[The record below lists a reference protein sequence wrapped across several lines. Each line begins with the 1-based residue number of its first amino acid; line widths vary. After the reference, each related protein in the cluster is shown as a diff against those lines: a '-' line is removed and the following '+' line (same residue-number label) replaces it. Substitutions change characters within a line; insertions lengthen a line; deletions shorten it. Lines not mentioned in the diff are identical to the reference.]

1 MSTLPVPSQFFQ
13 TLVGRITRR
22 ASLRVVLTVPFIVQ
36 MVGVVAVVG
45 YMSYR
50 NGQAAINEVTTQLRA
65 EVTHRTQQT
74 LTSYLEA
81 PQVINQIN
89 GELIQSG
96 RLDLTDTGS
105 LTRLFWEQR
114 FLFDSIQVSAI
125 YFGGETGEFFGMGL
139 QEGEQWQVGRAGA
152 ETNNQFWSY
161 AVDDQGNP
169 TTLVDEGDAYD
180 PRIRPWY
187 EKAVDRGSGTWS
199 DVYVDFRESRLK
211 LTHAQ
216 PVFTP
221 GGELQGVVGVDFV
234 LSHIQRFLR
243 ELNISRSGQVFIL
256 ERSGLLVASSSPED
270 PFLRDAQGEVSERL
284 YGNRSQVPLIR
295 ETTQYLKQHLGDL
308 HRVQSTQQ
316 LDFDLEGQRQFLQV
330 TPLRDRQGIDWLI
343 VVVVPEADFME
354 RIYANTRITIFLCLA
369 ALGITLVGGVI
380 TARWVGQPIVNLNR
394 AAKEFAKGKWHK
406 TVTVNRVDELGELA
420 TAFNSMASQLQ
431 TYFSTLEAQN
441 AMMLEVNERLK
452 QSLESESKL
461 TEATGRFVPNQFL
474 RILGYHSIADVQ
486 LGDAVT
492 QEMSIL
498 FCDIRNFTSLSERM
512 TPVDNFRF
520 INAFLSRMEPPIVH
534 HRGFIDKY
542 IGDAIMALFSEG
554 ADDALSA
561 GIEMLRCLA
570 TYNTTR
576 QRPDRPP
583 IRIGIGINT
592 GSLIL
597 GVVGGQNRIDG
608 TVISDAVNLASRVEK
623 MTKRYQVPLLITQ
636 YTHSRLVDPSR
647 YAMRIIDQVVPRG
660 KSETVTIFE
669 VFDADLP
676 AVLQGKLATRRLF
689 ELGVTHYGQQRY
701 DEATQIFQNCLQ
713 QCPQD
718 TVAQV
723 YLQSCQLV
731 LAEGVAPISGTIGG
745 TDTPEVERFSG

>member
-1 MSTLPVPSQFFQ
+1 MSVLPGPSQFFQ
-13 TLVGRITRR
+13 TLVNQIARR
-22 ASLRVVLTVPFIVQ
+22 ASLQVVLTVPFVVQ

-45 YMSYR
+45 YISYR

-65 EVTHRTQQT
+65 EVTYRTQQT
-74 LTSYLEA
+74 LESYLEA
-81 PQVINQIN
+81 PRVINQIN
-89 GELIQSG
+89 SELIQSG

-139 QEGEQWQVGRAGA
+139 QEGEQWQVGRAGV

-161 AVDDQGNP
+161 AVDEQGNP
-169 TTLVDEGDAYD
+169 TTLVETGDAYN

-187 EKAVDRGSGTWS
+187 EKAVDHNSGTWS
-199 DVYVDFRESRLK
+199 DVYVDFREPRLK

-216 PVFTP
+216 PVFTS

-270 PFLRDAQGEVSERL
+270 PFLRNSQGEVSERL
-284 YGNRSQVPLIR
+284 YGDRSQVPLIR
-295 ETTQYLKQHLGDL
+295 ETSQYLKQHLEDL

-316 LDFDLEGQRQFLQV
+316 LDFNLGGERQFLQV
-330 TPLRDRQGIDWLI
+330 TPLRNAQGIDWLI

-354 RIYANTRITIFLCLA
+354 RIYANTRATIFLCLA
-369 ALGITLVGGVI
+369 ALGITLIGGVI

-406 TVTVNRVDELGELA
+406 TVVVNRVDEFGELA
-420 TAFNSMASQLQ
+420 IAFNSMASQLQ

-441 AMMLEVNERLK
+441 AAMLEVNERLK
-452 QSLESESKL
+452 QALESESKL

-474 RILGYHSIADVQ
+474 RILGYRSIADVHP
-486 LGDAVT
+486 GDAVT
-492 QEMSIL
+492 QEMSVL
-498 FCDIRNFTSLSERM
+498 FCDIRDFTSLSEQM

-520 INAFLSRMEPPIVH
+520 INAFLSRMEPSVLH

-542 IGDAIMALFSEG
+542 MGDAIMALFSEE
-554 ADDALSA
+554 ADDAIGA
-561 GIEMLRCLA
+561 AIEMLQCLA

-583 IRIGIGINT
+583 IRVGIGINT
-592 GSLIL
+592 GALIL
-597 GVVGGQNRIDG
+597 GMVGGQSRIDG

-636 YTHSRLVDPSR
+636 YTQSRLADPSR
-647 YAMRIIDQVVPRG
+647 YAMRMIDQVVPRG

-669 VFDADLP
+669 VFDADSPEL
-676 AVLQGKLATRRLF
+676 LQGKLATRLMF
-689 ELGVTHYGQQRY
+689 ERGVTRYGEQQY
-701 DEATQIFQNCLQ
+701 DEAAQIFHDCLQ
-713 QCPQD
+713 HCPQD
-718 TVAQV
+718 TAARV
-723 YLQSCQLV
+723 YLQSCQLI
-731 LAEGVAPISGTIGG
+731 LSEGAAPITGTTEATNTLEI
-745 TDTPEVERFSG
+745 S